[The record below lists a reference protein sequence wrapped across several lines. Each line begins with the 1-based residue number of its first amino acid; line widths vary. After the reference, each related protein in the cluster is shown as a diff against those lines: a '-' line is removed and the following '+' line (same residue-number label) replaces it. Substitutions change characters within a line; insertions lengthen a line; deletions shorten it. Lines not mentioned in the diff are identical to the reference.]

1 MLGTIPTLGF
11 DIARFINQYQVRA
24 RAVVDLPHPHP
35 FLSSVLGMR
44 LYMQWYTV
52 LSLGHNFHTS
62 ISNVN
67 Y

>member
-44 LYMQWYTV
+44 LYMHGIQYLVWDTTFILV
-52 LSLGHNFHTS
+52 L
-62 ISNVN
+62 VM
-67 Y
+67 